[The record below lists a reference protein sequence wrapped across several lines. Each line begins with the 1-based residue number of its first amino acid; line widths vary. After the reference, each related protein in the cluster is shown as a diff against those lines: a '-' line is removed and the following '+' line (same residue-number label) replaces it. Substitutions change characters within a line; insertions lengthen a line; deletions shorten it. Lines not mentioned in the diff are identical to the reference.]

1 MASSEL
7 ARPEVPNF
15 VDLLRSFPGQARLA
29 LGTRGVLWATFAGVV
44 GVVCCV
50 VAFAAIGLS
59 LHRSDVDPE
68 RRKARD
74 VLTLDN
80 ASRLLMRSIL
90 ASSSAG
96 QTTGATPI
104 SGAPWRNFTESLGT
118 LCRDFNVAPQTAPS
132 RPTATPAT
140 RPGGMPSA
148 GPYVENVPSGES
160 RRRPSPG
167 GGS

>member
-90 ASSSAG
+90 ALHRPQAG
-96 QTTGATPI
+96 RI
-104 SGAPWRNFTESLGT
+104 RVLG
-118 LCRDFNVAPQTAPS
+118 RDALSFD
-132 RPTATPAT
+132 
-140 RPGGMPSA
+140 PG
-148 GPYVENVPSGES
+148 S
-160 RRRPSPG
+160 RRFIERNTGVLFQNGALFSALNVFENIAFPLRESGWLDVAQSIPKFKKALMKKKT
-167 GGS
+167 

>member
-7 ARPEVPNF
+7 ARPGARNF

-29 LGTRGVLWATFAGVV
+29 LGTRGVLWASFAGIV

-59 LHRSDVDPE
+59 LHGSDIDPE

-80 ASRLLMRSIL
+80 ANRLLMRSIL

-96 QTTGATPI
+96 QTTGATPVA
-104 SGAPWRNFTESLGT
+104 GTPWRNFTESLQT
-118 LCRDFNVAPQTAPS
+118 LCRNFEAAP
-132 RPTATPAT
+132 
-140 RPGGMPSA
+140 
-148 GPYVENVPSGES
+148 
-160 RRRPSPG
+160 
-167 GGS
+167 